1 METGTLVRDG
11 SARDELHPGAELTHE
26 RAAPAAPRLSIRD
39 LRVGFAGA
47 GGTLDVL
54 HGVDLD
60 IPAGGT
66 LGIVGESG
74 CGKSVAMLAVM
85 GLLGKRGRAR
95 GSVILDG
102 AQILGLAEPA
112 LERVRGKRIAMIFQD
127 PMSSLNPVHRIGTQI
142 GEALALHRGLTGA
155 AARAEAARLLDRV
168 GIASARQRLNEYPH
182 QLSGGMNQRAMI
194 AMALAG
200 EPEMLIADEPTTA
213 LDVTIQAQ
221 ILDLL
226 RDLQREEGMSIAL
239 ITHDLGVVAE
249 MAHEVAVMYCGRVV
263 ERARAADLFAHPRHP
278 YTRGLLA
285 SLPRFDRMAESL
297 HPIPGTVP
305 DAAKLPPGCAFA
317 PRCPLAGPVCAER
330 VPALRDPAP
339 NHHVACPFDAEG
351 LPA

>member
-1 METGTLVRDG
+1 
-11 SARDELHPGAELTHE
+11 
-26 RAAPAAPRLSIRD
+26 

-47 GGTLDVL
+47 GGSALDVL

-60 IPAGGT
+60 IPRGGT

-74 CGKSVAMLAVM
+74 CGKSVTMLAVM

-95 GSVILDG
+95 GSVVLDG
-102 AQILGLAEPA
+102 TEILGLAEREM
-112 LERVRGKRIAMIFQD
+112 ERVRGKRIAMIFQD

-142 GEALALHRGLTGA
+142 GEALTLHRGLEGA
-155 AARAEAARLLDRV
+155 TARKEAERLLDRV
-168 GIASARQRLNEYPH
+168 GIASARQRLDEYPH
-182 QLSGGMNQRAMI
+182 QLSGGMNQRVMI

-200 EPEMLIADEPTTA
+200 EPDVLIADEPTTA

-226 RDLQREEGMSIAL
+226 RRIQREEGMSIAL

-249 MAHEVAVMYCGRVV
+249 MAQDVAVMYCGRVV
-263 ERARAADLFAHPRHP
+263 ERAAVADLFDNPAHP

-285 SLPRFDRMAESL
+285 SLPRFNRTRDAL

-305 DAAKLPPGCAFA
+305 DAARLPEGCAFA
-317 PRCPLAGPVCAER
+317 PRCEYAQPACTKQR
-330 VPALRDPAP
+330 PALREIARG
-339 NHHVACPFDAEG
+339 HLAACRRDVTDFA
-351 LPA
+351 A

>member
-11 SARDELHPGAELTHE
+11 SSRAELHARAELT
-26 RAAPAAPRLSIRD
+26 RAAPAAPPPRLSIRD

-47 GGTLDVL
+47 GQTLDVV

-60 IPAGGT
+60 IPAGRT

-74 CGKSVAMLAVM
+74 CGKSVTMLAAM

-95 GSVILDG
+95 GSVTIDG
-102 AQILGLAEPA
+102 AEILGLPEPEM
-112 LERVRGKRIAMIFQD
+112 ERVRGKRIAMIFQD

-142 GEALALHRGLTGA
+142 AEALALHRGMGGA
-155 AARAEAARLLDRV
+155 PARAEAARLLDRV

-200 EPEMLIADEPTTA
+200 EPDVLIADEPTTA

-221 ILDLL
+221 ILELL
-226 RDLQREEGMSIAL
+226 RDIQRDEGMSIAL

-249 MAHEVAVMYCGRVV
+249 MADAVAVMYCGRIV
-263 ERARAADLFAHPRHP
+263 ERASAADLFAHPRHP

-285 SLPRFDRMAESL
+285 SLPRLDRAAQAL
-297 HPIPGTVP
+297 RPIPGAVP
-305 DAAKLPPGCAFA
+305 DAANLPAGCAFA
-317 PRCPLAGPVCAER
+317 PRCPSSAPACAEA
-330 VPALRDPAP
+330 PPELREAAP
-339 NHHVACPFDAEG
+339 GHRVACPFDAQR
-351 LPA
+351 AAA

>member
-1 METGTLVRDG
+1 M
-11 SARDELHPGAELTHE
+11 
-26 RAAPAAPRLSIRD
+26 
-39 LRVGFAGA
+39 
-47 GGTLDVL
+47 L

-95 GSVILDG
+95 GSVVLDG
-102 AQILGLAEPA
+102 TEILGLAEPA

-142 GEALALHRGLTGA
+142 GEALALHRGMTGA
-155 AARAEAARLLDRV
+155 PARAEAARLLDRV

-200 EPEMLIADEPTTA
+200 EPDVLIADEPTTA

-226 RDLQREEGMSIAL
+226 RVLQREEGMSIAL

-249 MAHEVAVMYCGRVV
+249 MAQEVAVMYCGRVV
-263 ERARAADLFAHPRHP
+263 ERARADDLFAHPRHP

-285 SLPRFDRMAESL
+285 SLPRFDRAAEAL
-297 HPIPGTVP
+297 NPIPGTVP
-305 DAAKLPPGCAFA
+305 DAARLPPGCAFA
-317 PRCPLAGPVCAER
+317 PRCGLAAPICGER
-330 VPALRDPAP
+330 VPALRDAAP
-339 NHHVACPFDAEG
+339 DHRVACPFDAEG